1 MINVP
6 NNIKIDLRKQIAEGE
21 ETDRIQ
27 GMMLE
32 RKYDPISKAQWNIK
46 QNEIYLNTLRVK
58 NEPSLGQLI
67 ANDLENSNQG
77 DPIIIKQISNSL
89 LLTITDKKIVE
100 YILERLSVNEMNQ
113 MNQYWPKI
121 IKDLKKNN
129 LKLNKDTFISSL
141 KIKIDGPTD
150 INLLDDIDNN
160 EAVPINPDMN
170 ENGDIL
176 DPPAYFKN
184 IPEEE
189 IYPAYPKSSEK
200 NVDFINRIMNSK
212 AFEPQ
217 NEEEKRFF
225 EETSFEISNLKTL
238 GLLSYISKKTNRNIK
253 TSTRKSIL
261 ETVALEVGIQHKIYW
276 ANYKERN
283 EGNLKTGD
291 GFRMKKMNKK
301 KIVGKGKTESK
312 TIIVN
317 KFTVDMEK
325 LNKNILSVKYTSCR
339 AIVPSLK
346 PEKISDDV
354 KAVILDILE
363 KKFNSNFFDKLL
375 TDDQRIISTF
385 VRTLKIPNI
394 NMDSFD
400 KKYQRE
406 YELLLGEVNSGN
418 SNEKVKMQLK
428 QYILRGISENL
439 IPRGFGLNQILHL

>member
-6 NNIKIDLRKQIAEGE
+6 NNIKIDLRKKIAEGE
-21 ETDRIQ
+21 LNDRIQ

-32 RKYDPISKAQWNIK
+32 KKYDPISKAQWNIK
-46 QNEIYLNTLRVK
+46 QNEIYLNTLRIK
-58 NEPSLGQLI
+58 NDPSLGQLI

-77 DPIIIKQISNSL
+77 DPVIIKQISLSL
-89 LLTITDKKIVE
+89 LLTITDKKISE

-129 LKLNKDTFISSL
+129 LKLNKDAFISSL
-141 KIKIDGPTD
+141 KIRMDGPID
-150 INLLDDIDNN
+150 VNLLDEFDNN
-160 EAVPINPDMN
+160 QDVPINPDMN

-176 DPPAYFKN
+176 DPPAYFKT
-184 IPEEE
+184 PEEEKE
-189 IYPAYPKSSEK
+189 IYPAYPKSNEK

-217 NEEEKRFF
+217 NEKERDFF
-225 EETSFEISNLKTL
+225 EDTSFEISELKTL
-238 GLLSYISKKTNRNIK
+238 GLLSYILNRTGRNIK
-253 TSTRKSIL
+253 KSTKKSIL
-261 ETVALEVGIQHKIYW
+261 EIVALYTGIQHKIYW

-291 GFRMKKMNKK
+291 GVKVKKMNKK

-312 TIIVN
+312 TIEVN

-363 KKFNSNFFDKLL
+363 KKFNSKLFDKLL

-385 VRTLKIPNI
+385 VRTLKIPRIIYCFNCI
-394 NMDSFD
+394 FTFSF
-400 KKYQRE
+400 
-406 YELLLGEVNSGN
+406 ELPLFTSPNKSSYSL
-418 SNEKVKMQLK
+418 
-428 QYILRGISENL
+428 
-439 IPRGFGLNQILHL
+439 

>member
-1 MINVP
+1 
-6 NNIKIDLRKQIAEGE
+6 
-21 ETDRIQ
+21 
-27 GMMLE
+27 
-32 RKYDPISKAQWNIK
+32 
-46 QNEIYLNTLRVK
+46 
-58 NEPSLGQLI
+58 
-67 ANDLENSNQG
+67 
-77 DPIIIKQISNSL
+77 
-89 LLTITDKKIVE
+89 
-100 YILERLSVNEMNQ
+100 MNQ

-141 KIKIDGPTD
+141 KIKMDGPTD

-176 DPPAYFKN
+176 DPPTYVKT
-184 IPEEE
+184 PEEEKE
-189 IYPAYPKSSEK
+189 IYPAYPKSNEK

-212 AFEPQ
+212 TFDPQ
-217 NEEEKRFF
+217 NKEEIKFF
-225 EETSFEISNLKTL
+225 QETLFEITNLKTL
-238 GLLSYISKKTNRNIK
+238 GLISYISKKTNRNIK

-261 ETVALEVGIQHKIYW
+261 ETIALEVGIQHKIYW
-276 ANYKERN
+276 SNNKQIN
-283 EGNLKTGD
+283 EGNLKSGD

-301 KIVGKGKTESK
+301 KIFGKGKTESK

-325 LNKNILSVKYTSCR
+325 LNKNIFSVKYTSCR
-339 AIVPSLK
+339 AMVPSLK
-346 PEKISDDV
+346 PERISDDV
-354 KAVILDILE
+354 KSVILDILE
-363 KKFNSNFFDKLL
+363 KEYNSKLFDKLL

-439 IPRGFGLNQILHL
+439 IPRAFGLNQILHL

>member
-89 LLTITDKKIVE
+89 LLTITDKKISE

-276 ANYKERN
+276 ANFKERN

-312 TIIVN
+312 TIEVN

-363 KKFNSNFFDKLL
+363 KKFNSKLFDKLL